1 MDWLNYHHLHYFW
14 MVAREGSVSAAS
26 RRLRLSQ
33 PTVSAQVKQLER
45 SLGQPLFEK
54 AGRGLALTETGRVV
68 FRYADR
74 IFRLGDE
81 MQNVVRE
88 LPGSSRSRLTI
99 GISNALPKS
108 LSHRLVAP
116 LLDRDPSVRVVCR
129 EGRTE
134 RLLAELSLG
143 ELDLVLADAPLGA
156 HVHVRAYSHLL
167 GESGVTFLAKA
178 SLARRHRRDFPRSLE
193 GAPMLLPTA
202 ETKLGAELER
212 WLERLEVRPETIATF
227 DDSALM
233 KMFGQDG
240 RGIFPAPSIVEREVR
255 EAYGVEVVGRT
266 SEITERVYAISTE
279 RRVRHPLVAELITLA
294 RSVLS
299 RPSGRDS

>member
-26 RRLRLSQ
+26 RRLRLAQ
-33 PTVSAQVKQLER
+33 PTVSGQVKQLER
-45 SLGQPLFEK
+45 SLGQPLLEK

-81 MQNVVRE
+81 LQHAVRDA
-88 LPGSSRSRLTI
+88 PGSARSRLTI
-99 GISNALPKS
+99 GISNALPKH
-108 LSHRLVAP
+108 LSHRLLAP
-116 LLDRDPSVRVVCR
+116 LLERAPSVRVSCR

-134 RLLAELSLG
+134 RLLAELSLA

-156 HVHVRAYSHLL
+156 HAHVRAYNHAL
-167 GESGVTFLAKA
+167 GESCVTFLATPA
-178 SLARRHRRDFPRSLE
+178 LARRHRRGFPGSLD
-193 GAPMLLPTA
+193 GAPLLLPTT
-202 ETKLGAELER
+202 ETQLGAELER
-212 WLERLEVRPETIATF
+212 WLERIEVRPETIASF

-255 EAYGVEVVGRT
+255 ETYGVEVVGRT

-279 RRVRHPLVAELITLA
+279 RRVRHPLVAELIALA
-294 RSVLS
+294 RAALAQ
-299 RPSGRDS
+299 G